1 MYPRIKDLRIE
12 KGIGIAALAKKI
24 GIPATKYWRYE
35 SGEREVAIHV
45 LIKLVQFYN
54 VRADYLLELSDRR

>member
-1 MYPRIKDLRIE
+1 M
-12 KGIGIAALAKKI
+12 AALAKKI

-35 SGEREVAIHV
+35 SGEREVTIHV